1 MESNDRKADFF
12 IDGQNLFLTVKR
24 LYGYQH
30 PNFDVLKLCTSIA
43 EKKGWEVGTIRFYT
57 GMPGQVES
65 PHWHDYWARRLADLG
80 KNGVQ
85 IFNPPLRYRTSKE
98 SFPDGTW
105 RNVTHA
111 TEKGVDVRIA
121 LDIVKS
127 AIAGRSALVLL
138 SQDNDMSVAVEE
150 AHSVAKAA
158 GRKLEV
164 ACAYP
169 TSDFRSGRGVE
180 GTSWIPMSKDFYD
193 LNIDARDFR
202 SDGMRRSHERQIERQ
217 IRHAALSDERM
228 IQGRHD
234 RHTHEGHTSHG
245 DFERMRLAEAASK
258 SIPPLQHTDPDCA
271 RQSKIRHP

>member
-1 MESNDRKADFF
+1 MEPNDRKADFF

-30 PNFDVLKLCTSIA
+30 PNFDVLKLCSSIA

-57 GMPGQVES
+57 GMPGLTES
-65 PHWHDYWARRLADLG
+65 PHWHDYWSRRLADLG

-85 IFNPPLRYRTSKE
+85 IFNPPLRYRTTKE

-105 RNVTHA
+105 RNVLHA
-111 TEKGVDVRIA
+111 SEKGVDVRIA

-150 AHSVAKAA
+150 AHSVARAA
-158 GRKLEV
+158 HRKLEV

-169 TSDFRSGRGVE
+169 TSEYRSGRGVE
-180 GTSWIPMSKDFYD
+180 GTTWIPMSKDFYD
-193 LNIDARDFR
+193 LNIDVRDFR
-202 SDGMRRSHERQIERQ
+202 SDGMRRSHERQMERQ
-217 IRHAALSDERM
+217 VRHSALADDRMLNNRGDMRAPDPHSNAFDSER
-228 IQGRHD
+228 I
-234 RHTHEGHTSHG
+234 
-245 DFERMRLAEAASK
+245 RLAEAATR
-258 SIPPLQHTDPDCA
+258 SIPPPHADIENG
-271 RQSKIRHP
+271 RQLKVRQP